1 MYEIMTYENILQR
14 MLDKVPENI
23 GKREGTLIYNAL
35 APAAAELAILYIE
48 LEVARNEMFAD
59 TASKDYLIRRAA
71 ERGITPYPATHA
83 ILRGAFTPTSISIP
97 TGARFHCNDFVY
109 CVVEKISDGEYRMEC
124 EELGEAG
131 NQAAGKLIPI
141 DYIAGLETA
150 ELTEI
155 LIPGEDEEETEHL
168 RKRYFDSLESQAFGG
183 NVRDYLEKINAI
195 PGVGGTKVTRVWN
208 KDLRPAE
215 MIPSVIVQAWYA
227 TVKPTLTGEVAAWL
241 ETVYDAALNRK
252 LTTGGTVKLTIL
264 NSEFGVASD
273 TLIQTVQQT
282 VDPNEYAGEGYG
294 IAPIG
299 HLVTVVSVEPVTVDL
314 ELELVYQAGYSFDA
328 VKESI
333 QNAVDAYFREL
344 NQTWAD
350 NEVLVV
356 RISRLEGRI
365 LELEGILDITET
377 KLNGEA
383 KNLVLGEN
391 EIAIRG
397 DIHDAGS

>member
-1 MYEIMTYENILQR
+1 VFENNTYQVILER
-14 MLDKVPENI
+14 MLARIPNTFD
-23 GKREGTLIYNAL
+23 KREGSMIYDAL
-35 APAAAELAILYIE
+35 APAGA
-48 LEVARNEMFAD
+48 EVAMAYIGLEAIFREMFAD
-59 TASKDYLIRRAA
+59 TASRDGLIRRAA
-71 ERGITPYPATHA
+71 ERGITPYSATHA
-83 ILRGAFTPTSISIP
+83 ILRGVFTPASISIP
-97 TGARFHCNDFVY
+97 IGARFHCNDFVY
-109 CVVEKISDGEYRMEC
+109 RAVEKMLDGEYRMKC

-131 NQAAGKLIPI
+131 NQTAGKLIPI

-183 NVRDYLEKINAI
+183 NRADYLEKINAI
-195 PGVGGTKVTRVWN
+195 TGVGGTKVTRIWN
-208 KDLRPAE
+208 SDLRPAE
-215 MIPSVIVQAWYA
+215 MIPSTAVRAWFN
-227 TVKPTLTGEVAAWL
+227 TIKPTLTGEVAAWL
-241 ETVYDAALNRK
+241 ETVYDAALNKK
-252 LTTGGTVKLTIL
+252 LTTGGTVLLTII

-273 TLIQTVQQT
+273 TLIKTVQQT

-299 HLVTVVSVEPVTVDL
+299 HLVNVVSVKSVTIDL
-314 ELELVYQAGYSFDA
+314 ELELTYQAGYSFDG

-333 QNAVDAYFREL
+333 QNAVDAYFHEL

-397 DIHDAGS
+397 SVHGEGG

>member
-1 MYEIMTYENILQR
+1 
-14 MLDKVPENI
+14 
-23 GKREGTLIYNAL
+23 
-35 APAAAELAILYIE
+35 
-48 LEVARNEMFAD
+48 
-59 TASKDYLIRRAA
+59 
-71 ERGITPYPATHA
+71 
-83 ILRGAFTPTSISIP
+83 
-97 TGARFHCNDFVY
+97 
-109 CVVEKISDGEYRMEC
+109 MEC

-131 NQAAGKLIPI
+131 NQTAGKLIPI

-150 ELTEI
+150 ELIEI

-183 NVRDYLEKINAI
+183 NRADYLEKINAI
-195 PGVGGTKVTRVWN
+195 PGVGGTKVTRIWN
-208 KDLRPAE
+208 SDLRPAE
-215 MIPSVIVQAWYA
+215 MIPSAAVMAWYA
-227 TVKPTLTGEVAAWL
+227 TIKSTLIGEVAAWL
-241 ETVYDAALNRK
+241 ETVYDAALNKK
-252 LTTGGTVKLTIL
+252 LTTGGTVLLTII

-273 TLIQTVQQT
+273 ALIKTVQQA

-299 HLVTVVSVEPVTVDL
+299 HLVNVVSVKSVTIDL
-314 ELELVYQAGYSFDA
+314 ELELTYQAGYSFDG

-333 QNAVDAYFREL
+333 QNAVDAYFHEL

-365 LELEGILDITET
+365 LELEGILDIAET

-383 KNLVLGEN
+383 KNIVLGEN

-397 DIHDAGS
+397 SVHGTGTGG

>member
-1 MYEIMTYENILQR
+1 MFENNTYQVILER
-14 MLDKVPENI
+14 MLARIPNTFD
-23 GKREGTLIYNAL
+23 KREGAMIYDAL
-35 APAAAELAILYIE
+35 APAAAELTMAYIG
-48 LEVARNEMFAD
+48 LEAVFREMFAD
-59 TASKDYLIRRAA
+59 TASKDCLIRRAA
-71 ERGITPYPATHA
+71 ERGITPYSATHA
-83 ILRGAFTPTSISIP
+83 ILRGVFTPTSISIP
-97 TGARFHCNDFVY
+97 TGARFHCNDTVY
-109 CVVEKISDGEYRMEC
+109 YVVEKISDGEYRMEC

-131 NQAAGKLIPI
+131 NQTAGKLIPI

-183 NVRDYLEKINAI
+183 NIRDYLEKINAI

-208 KDLRPAE
+208 KNLRPAE

-241 ETVYDAALNRK
+241 EIVYDAALNKK
-252 LTTGGTVKLTIL
+252 LTTGGTVRLTIL
-264 NSEFGVASD
+264 SSDFEAASD
-273 TLIQTVQQT
+273 TLIKTVQQT

-299 HLVTVVSVEPVTVDL
+299 HLVNVVSVEPVTIDL
-314 ELELVYQAGYSFDA
+314 ELELVYQTGYSFDG

-333 QNAVDAYFREL
+333 QNAVDAYFHEL